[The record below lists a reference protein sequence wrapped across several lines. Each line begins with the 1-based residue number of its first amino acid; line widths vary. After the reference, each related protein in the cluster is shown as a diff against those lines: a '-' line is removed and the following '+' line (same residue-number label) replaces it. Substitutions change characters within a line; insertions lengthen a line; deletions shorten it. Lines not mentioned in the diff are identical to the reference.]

1 MIRIENVVKRFEGV
15 GNAVT
20 VALEK
25 LSLEIEKGSFFTLL
39 GPSGCGKS
47 TLLRCLAGLETPD
60 EGDIRIDGK
69 LVFSASS
76 GKAVP
81 TNRRNLG
88 MVFQSY
94 AIWPHM
100 TVFANVA
107 FPLQVRKAPDI
118 RDRTLR
124 ALDLVGL
131 SGFAERDA
139 SKLSGGQQQRVA
151 LARAIVAEPH
161 VLLLDEPLSNLDAA
175 LRDQMRA
182 ELLNVQR
189 TLNITSV
196 YVTHDQVEA
205 LTMSDRIGLMSQGRL
220 VEVAAPEELY
230 NQPRTVFAARFIGG
244 ANILPG
250 KAQKSADGD
259 TIIDTPIGQLTTSHT
274 AAGEVNV
281 FIRPEKVMLADGRPA
296 TANTVA
302 CTVRGRRFAG
312 ESVELDLIP
321 KNAASDVTLRCRM
334 PAHHSAHVGAPIH
347 VNIEPRNVR
356 ILV

>member
-1 MIRIENVVKRFEGV
+1 MDKVVKRFQGV
-15 GNAVT
+15 GSAVT

-25 LSLEIEKGSFFTLL
+25 LSLKIERGSFFTLL

-60 EGDIRIDGK
+60 EGDILIHGK

-76 GKAVP
+76 GTAVP

-100 TVFANVA
+100 TVYANVA
-107 FPLQVRKAPDI
+107 FPLQVRKVPDI

-124 ALDLVGL
+124 ALELVGL
-131 SGFAERDA
+131 AGFAERDA

-151 LARAIVAEPH
+151 LARAIVAEPD

-182 ELLNVQR
+182 ELLNIQR
-189 TLNITSV
+189 TLGITSV
-196 YVTHDQVEA
+196 YVTHDQGEA
-205 LTMSDRIGLMSQGRL
+205 LSMSDRIALMSQGRL
-220 VEVAAPEELY
+220 IEVAAPEELY
-230 NQPRTVFAARFIGG
+230 DRPRSVFAARFIGG

-250 KAQKSADGD
+250 DARKGPDGQTIVD
-259 TIIDTPIGQLTTSHT
+259 TVIGQLVTSHA
-274 AAGEVNV
+274 AAGKVNV
-281 FIRPEKVMLADGRPA
+281 FIRPEKVMAADGQPA
-296 TANTVA
+296 AANTLA
-302 CTVRGRRFAG
+302 CSVHGRRFAG
-312 ESVELDLIP
+312 ENVELDLMP
-321 KNAASDVTLRCRM
+321 QNATADVMLRCRM
-334 PAHHSAHVGAPIH
+334 PAQKGGSIGAPIH
-347 VNIEPRNVR
+347 VSIAPSDVR
-356 ILV
+356 ILA